1 MKGLDRVNALEIK
14 REAIEE
20 EMLKFL
26 DESVKDLSELAKCVV
41 KSTAMQAGI
50 LYFETAVPEI
60 IEAYS
65 KGEDLR
71 AIEQKYEMI
80 RKFDYNARNEF
91 DWVTTEKIKANAPAA
106 PRSTRSSRRRRRGE

>member
-1 MKGLDRVNALEIK
+1 MKGLDRVKALEIK

-26 DESVKDLSELAKCVV
+26 DESVKDLSELAKSVV
-41 KSTAMQAGI
+41 KSTAMQTGI

-65 KGEDLR
+65 KGEGLR
-71 AIEQKYEMI
+71 GIEQKYEMI

-91 DWVTTEKIKANAPAA
+91 DWVATEKIKANTPAA
-106 PRSTRSSRRRRRGE
+106 PRSSRRGRRSE